1 MIDIRDQQIAILKKD
16 MEDGFVNLF
25 KQVAETL
32 QKFAANIAEDMTILE
47 NRIEKLEK
55 QLAETKSKSTE
66 IRESG
71 AEL

>member
-1 MIDIRDQQIAILKKD
+1 MLDITEQKINILRKD